1 MPCVVWAKESKT
13 GLGFEIGP
21 SHGDVPTTSQ
31 CATAW
36 QSSCI
41 PIDINRHNFWAEA
54 QQLDFSK
61 DIFPTNQVTSEGP
74 ETSVLELLTR
84 GIYVTW
90 LNSFRKFVIYVF
102 FFTCQTMKIE
112 LGPQHQWMRLNESF
126 SCVISDLVQPSRY
139 LGKLFVCVSV
149 FDGQSSC
156 TQVTDNITKNML
168 RWRYY
173 CLLDIREV
181 V

>member
-1 MPCVVWAKESKT
+1 MCNCLAIQLYSDRYQST
-13 GLGFEIGP
+13 QFLSRSTAAGLLK
-21 SHGDVPTTSQ
+21 
-31 CATAW
+31 
-36 QSSCI
+36 
-41 PIDINRHNFWAEA
+41 RY
-54 QQLDFSK
+54 
-61 DIFPTNQVTSEGP
+61 FPTNQVTSEGP

-168 RWRYY
+168 R
-173 CLLDIREV
+173 
-181 V
+181 